1 MMWWQYLIFTLVGLI
16 GLIIIIDM
24 VLGAIVMNK
33 LSKPAKRD
41 NTELYRYESEEK
53 KFNDE
58 WLKVPFEK
66 LQMDSDFGYKLFAR
80 LYMADVPTN
89 DYVVVLHGHNS
100 SSLSQLK
107 YLSIFKG
114 LGFNVFMPDHRRSG
128 YSSGETITFGSYEK
142 LDTIQWINRLKEE
155 HPEATFGI
163 FGESMGAATA
173 TMVTSMDD
181 RMRFLIEYCGY
192 ADFKNLVVPRV
203 KSVAVYYLFNPA
215 LRLMARFIGG
225 FRISQTNAKKAMQ
238 KVKVPTLILHSKSD
252 DIVNV
257 SSAYE
262 FKKANPSAEIVLF
275 DNAPHARS
283 YLLYEH
289 TYRSA
294 IESFIIGNGMQAIP
308 ISQDKGTV
316 QDK

>member
-1 MMWWQYLIFTLVGLI
+1 MEWWHYLIFAIVGLTA
-16 GLIIIIDM
+16 LIIILDM
-24 VLGAIVMNK
+24 ILGAVVINK
-33 LSKPAKRD
+33 LSKPTKRD

-53 KFNDE
+53 KFNDD

-80 LYMADVPTN
+80 LYKADVPTN
-89 DYVVVLHGHNS
+89 DYMIVLHGHNS

-128 YSSGETITFGSYEK
+128 YSAGETITFGNYEK
-142 LDTIQWINRLKEE
+142 LDTIKWINTI
-155 HPEATFGI
+155 HAQNPNATFGI

-173 TMVTSMDD
+173 TMVTAMDD
-181 RMRFLIEYCGY
+181 RIKFLIEYCGY

-203 KSVAVYYLFNPA
+203 KSVLVYYMFTPA
-215 LRLMARFIGG
+215 LKLMARLIGG
-225 FRISQTNAKKAMQ
+225 FRISQTNAKKAMKQ
-238 KVKVPTLILHSKSD
+238 VKVPTMIMHSKAD
-252 DIVNV
+252 TIVHV

-283 YLLYEH
+283 YILNEH
-289 TYRSA
+289 AYRSA
-294 IESFIIGNGMQAIP
+294 IESFIIGNGMQAQP
-308 ISQDKGTV
+308 STEADTASAN
-316 QDK
+316 